1 MKRWLFSLFLISAT
15 TPALAVDITVQALF
29 KDKAMV
35 SIDGTSRLLK
45 KDKPSP
51 EGVKLIS
58 ADSEKAVL
66 EVDGVQSTYK
76 LGQTVLGNYNERDAK
91 QVTLFAN
98 EHGMFTTL
106 GSINGV
112 NVRFLVDTGA
122 SSVAISAAQARR
134 IGIKYYYEGTPI
146 AVGTAS
152 GVAQA
157 YMVTFDRV
165 QVGGIVLNNVR
176 GAVVEGAGPG
186 MALLGTTFLKRLKV
200 ENDGKIMT
208 MQQKY

>member
-1 MKRWLFSLFLISAT
+1 MKRWLLSLLLITAS
-15 TPALAVDITVQALF
+15 TPLLAVDVTVQALF
-29 KDKAMV
+29 KDKAMLM
-35 SIDGTSRLLK
+35 IDGTSRLVS

-66 EVDGVQSTYK
+66 EVDGVQGTYK

-91 QVTLFAN
+91 QVTVFAD
-98 EHGMFTTL
+98 EHGMFSTL

-112 NVRFLVDTGA
+112 NVRFLIDTGA
-122 SSVAISAAQARR
+122 SSVAISAGLARR

-152 GVAQA
+152 GVTQA

-165 QVGGIVLNNVR
+165 QIGGIVLNNVK
-176 GAVVEGAGPG
+176 GAVVENALPG
-186 MALLGTTFLKRLKV
+186 MALLGATFLKRVRV
-200 ENDGKIMT
+200 ENDGRVMT
-208 MQQKY
+208 LQQKF